1 VLKLSTLAI
10 AWTALSLT
18 ALLSLQGAV
27 VRATGSGD
35 GCGRYWPTCHGELIP
50 SAPSLETG
58 LEFGHRLLTILL
70 AVVGLWLFSR
80 AFRSRRERPGL
91 WLATLGA
98 AFFFVLQSLVGAAT
112 VIFGLTGDNA
122 SLARSLVLPI
132 HLVNSVSMLGA
143 LVLAVL
149 YARQRTPGRW
159 QLGKRPLLGVLLG
172 LGLFG
177 MYLLMFSGGVAALG
191 STLFP
196 AESLREGIAASF
208 SYYSHLLVRLRAIHP
223 LLGATVGIYLVLSL
237 GLIRYLVPSPEV
249 QRVTQALV
257 AVYLLQL
264 VIGVATLAFL
274 TPLVLSLL
282 HLAVAML
289 SFGLYAALVAYA
301 LGTTPAPA
309 VTTLRL
315 DRSLR
320 AAK

>member
-1 VLKLSTLAI
+1 MPKLSTLAI
-10 AWTALSLT
+10 AWTALVLT

-35 GCGRYWPTCHGELIP
+35 GCGRYWPTCNGEIIP
-50 SAPSLETG
+50 YSPSLATG
-58 LEFGHRLLTILL
+58 LEFSHRLLTVLL
-70 AVVGLWLFSR
+70 AVVGLWLLFR
-80 AFRSRRERPGL
+80 TFRSRRERPGL

-98 AFFFVLQSLVGAAT
+98 AFFFILQSLVGAAT

-159 QLGKRPLLGVLLG
+159 QLGQRPLLGVLLG
-172 LGLFG
+172 FGLLG
-177 MYLLMFSGGVAALG
+177 MYLLMFSGGIAALG

-208 SYYSHLLVRLRAIHP
+208 SYYSHLLVRLRTLHP
-223 LLGATVGIYLVLSL
+223 LLGATVGSYLFLSL
-237 GLIRYLVPSPEV
+237 GLIRYLAPSPEV
-249 QRVTQALV
+249 QRVAQALV

-264 VIGVATLAFL
+264 IVGVATLAFL

-282 HLAVAML
+282 HLALAML
-289 SFGLYAALVAYA
+289 SFGLYTALVAYA
-301 LGTTPAPA
+301 LASLPAPA
-309 VTTLRL
+309 LTAVRL
-315 DRSLR
+315 SGSLR
-320 AAK
+320 TAK